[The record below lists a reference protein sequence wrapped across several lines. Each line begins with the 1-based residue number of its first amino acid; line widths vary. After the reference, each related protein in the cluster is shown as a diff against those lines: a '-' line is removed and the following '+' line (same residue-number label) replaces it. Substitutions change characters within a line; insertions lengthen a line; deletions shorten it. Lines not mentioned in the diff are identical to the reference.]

1 MRHILTVD
9 KMSYHKSFSVIL
21 YKLCRY
27 TMYRHERYNKG
38 KTMTKT
44 ETRQAV
50 LNRDNCRCRACGF
63 SDSLTMEVDHIVPR
77 TLGGSNDIDNLQALC
92 SFCNNTKANIQI
104 PELPI
109 REACDGFGEQSEV
122 TENRLN
128 FRQHIADI
136 RQQQTEELTGKAS
149 EWKTSGARTLTIRK
163 RLDKLTT
170 SGIVQEILTAIR

>member
-1 MRHILTVD
+1 
-9 KMSYHKSFSVIL
+9 
-21 YKLCRY
+21 
-27 TMYRHERYNKG
+27 
-38 KTMTKT
+38 MTKT

-104 PELPI
+104 PELSI
-109 REACDGFGEQSEV
+109 REACDGFGDQAEV

-136 RQQQTEELTGKAS
+136 RQQQTEKLTGKAS

-170 SGIVQEILTAIR
+170 SGIVEDILKSIK

>member
-1 MRHILTVD
+1 
-9 KMSYHKSFSVIL
+9 
-21 YKLCRY
+21 
-27 TMYRHERYNKG
+27 
-38 KTMTKT
+38 
-44 ETRQAV
+44 
-50 LNRDNCRCRACGF
+50 
-63 SDSLTMEVDHIVPR
+63 MEIDHIVPR
-77 TLGGSNDIDNLQALC
+77 SLGGSNDIDNLQALC

-149 EWKTSGARTLTIRK
+149 EWKASGARTLTIRK
-163 RLDKLTT
+163 RLEKKTT